1 MFRPAFRLVSAVFAL
16 CALCAVPA
24 AAMLTATD
32 EQALLHF
39 TVLGPDGKPLAGAN
53 VSLEGN
59 DPAHNFSGNTDDA
72 GQVDLLAAEG
82 DSYFVVWNSPDGPQK
97 LEQKIP
103 VARAA
108 GAQEGSFKV
117 QFKGAPKAAPSP
129 TSVLLDVNVTNF
141 DGRSIPRAK
150 IVLRGRKS
158 GREFTGTTD
167 GSGKTQIR
175 VEKGETYDIR
185 YMSVVGP
192 YTVDEI
198 DLLAKMR
205 ATGGNL
211 HVQYDD
217 NTVELKNIYFETGKA
232 TLKKSS
238 FKELDLLVY
247 GMKEVEPELVVEIA
261 GHTDNVGGE
270 EYNMKLSQSR
280 AESVRDYLLK
290 KGIAAERVTAVG
302 YGYSQPIEDNSTEA
316 GRARNRRTEVRI
328 LGGKR

>member
-1 MFRPAFRLVSAVFAL
+1 MFRKTALIAFAL
-16 CALCAVPA
+16 LLVPA
-24 AAMLTATD
+24 WSMLTASED
-32 EQALLHF
+32 QALLHF
-39 TVLGPDGKPLAGAN
+39 KVLGPNGRPLAGAN
-53 VSLEGN
+53 IALEGQN
-59 DPAHNFSGNTDDA
+59 PEHNFSGNTNDA
-72 GQVDLLAAEG
+72 GEVDLLAAEG

-97 LEQKIP
+97 FDQAIP
-103 VARAA
+103 VARAP
-108 GAQEGSFKV
+108 GAQEGKFQI
-117 QFKGAPKAAPSP
+117 QFKGAKKEAPSP
-129 TSVLLDVNVTNF
+129 TSILLDVKVTNF

-150 IVLRGRKS
+150 IVLHGRKS

-167 GSGKTQIR
+167 GAGQTQIR

-185 YMSVVGP
+185 YLSVVGP

-198 DLLAKMR
+198 DLPAKSR
-205 ATGGNL
+205 AVSGNL

-238 FKELDLLVY
+238 FKELDQLVY
-247 GMKEVEPELVVEIA
+247 GMKEVEPKLVVEIA

-290 KGIAAERVTAVG
+290 KGIAADRVTAVG
-302 YGYSQPIEDNSTEA
+302 YGYTQPVEDNSTEA

-328 LGGKR
+328 LGGKSSD